1 MSNPDPT
8 PPPVSGRW
16 KPGQSGNPSG
26 RPKKKPLTEALQR
39 VLAKL
44 SDDERDVLC
53 QEIITKVA
61 TGDVAA
67 FKEVADRVEG
77 RVPQAITGDDQEDP
91 IRIETIRRI
100 IVRPGHTD
108 SGSISTAATT

>member
-44 SDDERDVLC
+44 SDDERDILC
-53 QEIITKVA
+53 KEMITKLA
-61 TGDVAA
+61 SGDVAA

-77 RVPQAITGDDQEDP
+77 KVPTPVGGTDDLPAIKGFAWLDP
-91 IRIETIRRI
+91 TKTE
-100 IVRPGHTD
+100 
-108 SGSISTAATT
+108 